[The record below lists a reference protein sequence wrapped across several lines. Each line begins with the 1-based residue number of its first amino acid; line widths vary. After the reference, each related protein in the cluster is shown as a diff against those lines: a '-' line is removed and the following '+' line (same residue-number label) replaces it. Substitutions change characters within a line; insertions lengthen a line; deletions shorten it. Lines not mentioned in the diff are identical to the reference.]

1 MSRQLL
7 AESVAKWG
15 LELSNEQLDQFASY
29 AQELKSWNE
38 RVNLTAI
45 TDETG
50 ITVRHFIDS
59 LSCATVWGDSPKSLI
74 DIGTG
79 AGFPGLPLKILRPE
93 LKLTLVESIGKK
105 TAFLRHMVELLGL
118 KQVEVLDT
126 RAEEIG
132 RKPKHRE
139 KYDVALGRAVADM
152 RVLAEYCLP
161 LCKVGGRFLA
171 PKSQAIEAELEGARF
186 AIKSLG
192 GRIAGV
198 ERVALPQN
206 GEDGENTVL
215 ERVIVVVDKV
225 SPTRATY
232 PRANGVPSRR
242 PLEQ

>member
-1 MSRQLL
+1 MSTQLL
-7 AESVAKWG
+7 AESAAAWG
-15 LELSNEQLDQFASY
+15 LTLSQAQLDQFTTY
-29 AQELKSWNE
+29 AKELQSWNE

-45 TDETG
+45 TDQDG
-50 ITVRHFIDS
+50 ITIRHFIDS
-59 LSCATVWGDSPKSLI
+59 LSCATVWGDNPSSLI

-105 TAFLRHMVELLGL
+105 TAFLRHMVALLGL
-118 KQVEVLDT
+118 DKVEVLDS

-139 KYDVALGRAVADM
+139 QYDVALGRAVADM

-171 PKSQAIEAELEGARF
+171 PKSQTIQEELEGARF
-186 AIKSLG
+186 AIERLG
-192 GRIAGV
+192 GQIAGV
-198 ERVALPQN
+198 EKVMLPQSTP
-206 GEDGENTVL
+206 DGQSSTL
-215 ERVIVVVDKV
+215 ERVIVVVEKTA
-225 SPTRATY
+225 PTPANY

-242 PLEQ
+242 PLQ

>member
-7 AESVAKWG
+7 AESAAAWG
-15 LELSNEQLDQFASY
+15 LALSQDQLDQFSTY
-29 AQELKSWNE
+29 AKELKSWNE
-38 RVNLTAI
+38 KVNLTAI

-59 LSCATVWGDSPKSLI
+59 LSCATVWGDNPRSLI

-118 KQVEVLDT
+118 QNVEVLDT

-132 RKPKHRE
+132 RKPKHRQ
-139 KYDVALGRAVADM
+139 KYDIALGRAVADM

-171 PKSQAIEAELEGARF
+171 PKSLAIEGELEGARF
-186 AIKSLG
+186 AIERLG
-192 GRIAGV
+192 GQIAGV
-198 ERVALPQN
+198 ERVALPQSGEN
-206 GEDGENTVL
+206 GEKSVL
-215 ERVIVVVDKV
+215 ERVIVVVEKV
-225 SPTRATY
+225 AQTPATY
-232 PRANGVPSRR
+232 PRANGVPSQR
-242 PLEQ
+242 PLQQ